1 MNSPYY
7 DYYYFIF
14 KYSNRREHKK
24 KQIERKICDPPQ
36 TDLRLIARMTG
47 KCFCTM
53 EFVIPACPESYLLL
67 YL

>member
-14 KYSNRREHKK
+14 KYSNRREDKK
-24 KQIERKICDPPQ
+24 NKLKERFP
-36 TDLRLIARMTG
+36 TLRLRDCGNDRKMLSYR
-47 KCFCTM
+47 
-53 EFVIPACPESYLLL
+53 EFVIPSALGGCPESFLLL